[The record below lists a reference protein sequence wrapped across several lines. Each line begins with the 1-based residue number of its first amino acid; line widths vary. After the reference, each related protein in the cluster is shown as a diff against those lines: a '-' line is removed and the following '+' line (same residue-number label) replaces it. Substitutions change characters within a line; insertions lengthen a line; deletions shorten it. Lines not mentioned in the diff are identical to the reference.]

1 VRPRRSDEQR
11 PSHLRASRRRL
22 RGLVVIPAAA
32 AVALGLKLNVSYRST
47 AGLRMGLYRSGGEAV
62 LFSDS
67 SFRRLLNIVT
77 DQVHL
82 APQQHRSVA

>member
-1 VRPRRSDEQR
+1 
-11 PSHLRASRRRL
+11 
-22 RGLVVIPAAA
+22 VVIPAAA
-32 AVALGLKLNVSYRST
+32 AVALFRLKLNVSYRST

-82 APQQHRSVA
+82 APQQHRSVACNRFV

>member
-1 VRPRRSDEQR
+1 
-11 PSHLRASRRRL
+11 
-22 RGLVVIPAAA
+22 VVIPAAA

-47 AGLRMGLYRSGGEAV
+47 AGLRMGSYRSGGEAV

-77 DQVHL
+77 DHVHL
-82 APQQHRSVA
+82 SPQQRH

>member
-1 VRPRRSDEQR
+1 M
-11 PSHLRASRRRL
+11 
-22 RGLVVIPAAA
+22 VIPAAA
-32 AVALGLKLNVSYRST
+32 AVALFRMKLNVSYRST

-77 DQVHL
+77 DH
-82 APQQHRSVA
+82 